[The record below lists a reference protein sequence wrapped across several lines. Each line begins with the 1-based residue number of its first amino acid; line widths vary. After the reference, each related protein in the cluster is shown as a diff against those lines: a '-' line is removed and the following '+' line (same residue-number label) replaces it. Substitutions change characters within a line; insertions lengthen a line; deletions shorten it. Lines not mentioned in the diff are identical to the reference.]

1 MSEITEFDNINV
13 IKRDEL
19 TRLIQEMEFL
29 LVTHPPKNELF
40 EVMIITIIRRLYD
53 SKIKPLPPA
62 TWLYEDFR
70 KYLESNIER
79 YNWLIEHNK
88 ENKYNKEN
96 LGQERFCNE
105 YFSYL
110 CCVLNPKK
118 LTEMGVHE
126 MSIYWSH
133 TNNVMVYETN
143 LTSLYGA
150 KLQLY
155 MDMYT
160 KTYYEVH
167 PFTGSLI
174 REINKD
180 QFDYLK
186 TNPPEWTPAPHKLW
200 ALPEQSK

>member
-1 MSEITEFDNINV
+1 MSEITEFDNIRL

-19 TRLIQEMEFL
+19 TLLIQEMEFL

-40 EVMIITIIRRLYD
+40 EVMIITTIRRLYD
-53 SKIKPLPPA
+53 SKIRPLPPA
-62 TWLYEDFR
+62 TWLYEDLR
-70 KYLESNIER
+70 KYLESNVER
-79 YNWLIEHNK
+79 YNLLLDAFK
-88 ENKYNKEN
+88 DN
-96 LGQERFCNE
+96 LGQVRFCDE
-105 YFSYL
+105 YFNYL

-126 MSIYWSH
+126 LTNYWQS
-133 TNNVMVYETN
+133 TNNIMLYETD

-174 REINKD
+174 REISKD

-186 TNPPEWTPAPHKLW
+186 TNPPEWTPSPHKLW
-200 ALPEQSK
+200 VLPEQSK